1 MTDYSKMSYDQL
13 RKIADNDAI
22 ADRMSDEEYEALS
35 SELWKKFGMEK
46 LVSERYIPPAPISE
60 KPERSD
66 WQLAHRFQPRSGGI
80 R

>member
-46 LVSERYIPPAPISE
+46 LVAEHYIPSAPLSPKQEI
-60 KPERSD
+60 PD
-66 WQLAHRFQPRSGGI
+66 WQLARRAA
-80 R
+80 RNL